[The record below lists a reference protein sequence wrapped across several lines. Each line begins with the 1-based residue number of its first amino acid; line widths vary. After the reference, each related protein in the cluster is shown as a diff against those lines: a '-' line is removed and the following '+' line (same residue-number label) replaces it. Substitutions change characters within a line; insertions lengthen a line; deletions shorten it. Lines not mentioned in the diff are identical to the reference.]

1 MNDGPLDDLIH
12 SIPTSRILLQK
23 AHGEGA
29 LIEGLCLYVS
39 IIDALL
45 RLALVYSRTQK
56 APDYT
61 YEIPKALIRQDEGEK
76 TYSEKAIYDSVLKEK
91 VISDD
96 LHRRLCEI
104 YDFRNRVVHRFNI
117 SGLRYADIAEVC
129 TKFEPLYQE
138 VLAVVDVL
146 ENGPHGPREMS
157 KEQHASVVQKISYKI
172 GQLP

>member
-1 MNDGPLDDLIH
+1 MNNDPLNDLIH

-23 AHGEGA
+23 AHKEGA

-39 IIDALL
+39 TIDALL

-61 YEIPKALIRQDEGEK
+61 YEIPKTLIRQDEGEK
-76 TYSEKAIYDSVLKEK
+76 TYSEKAIYDLVLEEK

-96 LHRRLCEI
+96 LHRRLYEI

-117 SGLRYADIAEVC
+117 SGLRYADIAGAC
-129 TKFEPLYQE
+129 TKFEPLYRE

-146 ENGPHGPREMS
+146 ENGPHSPRAMS
-157 KEQHASVVQKISYKI
+157 EEQHASVVQKISDKI
-172 GQLP
+172 GQ

>member
-61 YEIPKALIRQDEGEK
+61 YEIPKA
-76 TYSEKAIYDSVLKEK
+76 
-91 VISDD
+91 
-96 LHRRLCEI
+96 
-104 YDFRNRVVHRFNI
+104 
-117 SGLRYADIAEVC
+117 
-129 TKFEPLYQE
+129 
-138 VLAVVDVL
+138 
-146 ENGPHGPREMS
+146 
-157 KEQHASVVQKISYKI
+157 
-172 GQLP
+172 